1 MACAAYE
8 CIEYYFTFLRLQL
21 IMSLEIGKANNIQ
34 NNNTGDVP
42 NYSFILGR
50 VRVKIVAWVQQGIL
64 HFFFVFVTLVIKRTK
79 CMQLSKHFQKKKI
92 ESKICFSIFCTALK
106 YFLF

>member
-8 CIEYYFTFLRLQL
+8 CIEYYFTLLRLQL
-21 IMSLEIGKANNIQ
+21 IMSLEIGKVNNIQ
-34 NNNTGDVP
+34 NNNTGDVL

-64 HFFFVFVTLVIKRTK
+64 HFFVFVTLVIKHTK
-79 CMQLSKHFQKKKI
+79 CMQLLTFSEKKLN
-92 ESKICFSIFCTALK
+92 LK
-106 YFLF
+106 FVFPPSVQL